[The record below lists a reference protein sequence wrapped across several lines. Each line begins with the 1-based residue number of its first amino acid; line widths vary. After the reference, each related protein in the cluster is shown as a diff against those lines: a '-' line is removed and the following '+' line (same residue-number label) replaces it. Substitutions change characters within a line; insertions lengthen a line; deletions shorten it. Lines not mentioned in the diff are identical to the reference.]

1 MVRPGIVL
9 FGLHPSEEVP
19 LPQGF
24 RAALSFKTQVSQV
37 KLIPAGEC
45 LGYGCTYYT
54 EQPTTIAV
62 LPVGYADGFRRAPNN
77 WGSVLVHGQFAP
89 LLGRVCMD
97 QCMVD
102 VSHIPQTRVGDEVV
116 LIGQQGSASLTA
128 EQVAQR
134 LGTINYEV
142 VSEILA
148 RVPRVD

>member
-1 MVRPGIVL
+1 MVRPGIAL
-9 FGLHPSEEVP
+9 YGLDPSAEVR
-19 LPQGF
+19 LPEGF
-24 RAALSFKTQVSQV
+24 RPALSFKTQVAQV
-37 KLIPAGEC
+37 KMIPAGEC
-45 LGYGCTYYT
+45 ISYGCTFRT
-54 EQPTTIAV
+54 ERETRIAV

-77 WGSVLVHGQFAP
+77 WGMVLIHGKEAA

-102 VSHIPQTRVGDEVV
+102 ASHIPQIRVGDEVV
-116 LIGQQGSASLTA
+116 LIGRQGSASLTA
-128 EQVAQR
+128 EEVARR